1 MPISD
6 ESIGLYEL
14 NKKLT
19 VARQNGF
26 IFNQTNIL
34 TIRIYSNLQSINT
47 CYYLNFRFPLCHRLI
62 FRRIS
67 QNKEYIENFC
77 NDLNN
82 PFHFACRKLYSD
94 NQTLQNC
101 IYLLKRFNL

>member
-6 ESIGLYEL
+6 ESLGLYEL

-26 IFNQTNIL
+26 SFDQRNKV
-34 TIRIYSNLQSINT
+34 TIKFYSNLQSINKS
-47 CYYLNFRFPLCHRLI
+47 YYLKHRIPMCRRL
-62 FRRIS
+62 FSKRIS
-67 QNKEYIENFC
+67 QNEENIENFC

-82 PFHFACRKLYSD
+82 PFRFACRKWYLD
-94 NQTLQNC
+94 NQRLQNC
-101 IYLLKRFNL
+101 I